1 MALATAGRVGNLLA
15 STVDDLSDID
25 EDSLD
30 QACTD
35 ADAIVLGYLTI
46 ADTDDLTSTE
56 VDVATVVAT
65 RVAARI
71 YRNPRDLAS
80 YDYSDVSQNYSD
92 PRMLT
97 PDERLMLGHVG
108 FPGFA

>member
-1 MALATAGRVGNLLA
+1 MALATADRVGNLLA
-15 STVDDLSDID
+15 QAVDALEDVDD
-25 EDSLD
+25 DSLA

-35 ADAIVLGYLTI
+35 ADAIVLAYLTI
-46 ADTDDLTSTE
+46 ADTDDLTDVE

-71 YRNPRDLAS
+71 YRNPQDLNSYNYGEAS
-80 YDYSDVSQNYSD
+80 MAYSD
-92 PRMLT
+92 PRILT
-97 PDERLMLGHVG
+97 PDERLMLAHVG